1 MAHTIKLGSPEPTR
15 SQRGCAAQ
23 SNRCRRLLILVSVV
37 SVALAVGLAVSLAI
51 FAVRRP
57 RHAPGD
63 RPSAGRGPTEAA
75 ITRACGVTRYPALC
89 ASELTKLHAA
99 DLVPMSLDATRRRVA
114 DALSNVTA
122 LAVGAPAA
130 AACRDDCL
138 ELLDVAGEL
147 LERSVRAVAAS
158 PANSTDGAAA
168 AHTDDDDV
176 MSWLSA
182 ALTYYD
188 T

>member
-1 MAHTIKLGSPEPTR
+1 MAHIKLGFGSPEPIR

-23 SNRCRRLLILVSVV
+23 SNRCRHLLILASVV
-37 SVALAVGLAVSLAI
+37 SVAVAVGLAVSLAI

-114 DALSNVTA
+114 DALSNASA
-122 LAVGAPAA
+122 LAVGAPTAA
-130 AACRDDCL
+130 DCL

-147 LERSVRAVAAS
+147 LERSVRGVVACEL
-158 PANSTDGAAA
+158 D
-168 AHTDDDDV
+168 
-176 MSWLSA
+176 
-182 ALTYYD
+182 
-188 T
+188 

>member
-1 MAHTIKLGSPEPTR
+1 MAHIKLGSPEPTR
-15 SQRGCAAQ
+15 SQRGCAQ

-158 PANSTDGAAA
+158 SPANSTDCN
-168 AHTDDDDV
+168 
-176 MSWLSA
+176 MKCSEQS
-182 ALTYYD
+182 YQ
-188 T
+188 